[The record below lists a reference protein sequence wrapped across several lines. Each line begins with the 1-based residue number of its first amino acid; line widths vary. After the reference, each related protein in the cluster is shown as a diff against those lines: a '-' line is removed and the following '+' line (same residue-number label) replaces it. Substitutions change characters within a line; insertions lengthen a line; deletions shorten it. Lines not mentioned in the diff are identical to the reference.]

1 MAFVID
7 SGFADLSFHL
17 GKFELSHLL
26 LMNNA
31 DIPWFMLIPET
42 SEVELCDLSLSTQ
55 SVLFAEINA
64 LSEFVREQFEID
76 KLNIACNG
84 NVIRQMH
91 WHVIGRRF
99 DDFCWPDV
107 VWGKEAPSVYAAN
120 DVDDIATLLINNPG
134 LKRQGYTGV

>member
-42 SEVELCDLSLSTQ
+42 SEVELCDLSSSVQTQ
-55 SVLFAEINA
+55 LFAEINS
-64 LSEFVREQFEID
+64 LSSFVREQFEID

-107 VWGKEAPSVYAAN
+107 VWGKEPPSVYAAN
-120 DVDDIATLLINNPG
+120 DVDDIAARLTNDPG

>member
-42 SEVELCDLSLSTQ
+42 SEVELCDLSSSMQTQ
-55 SVLFAEINA
+55 LFAEINS
-64 LSEFVREQFEID
+64 LSSFVREQFEID
-76 KLNIACNG
+76 KLNIAICQ
-84 NVIRQMH
+84 I
-91 WHVIGRRF
+91 I
-99 DDFCWPDV
+99 
-107 VWGKEAPSVYAAN
+107 
-120 DVDDIATLLINNPG
+120 
-134 LKRQGYTGV
+134 

>member
-1 MAFVID
+1 MGFTID
-7 SGFADLSFHL
+7 PGFDKLSFRL
-17 GKFELSHLL
+17 GKFELSHVL

-31 DIPWFMLIPET
+31 EIPWFMLIPET
-42 SEVELCDLSLSTQ
+42 EEVELCDLASDTQ
-55 SVLFAEINA
+55 DQLFAEINVMS
-64 LSEFVREQFEID
+64 LFVRRQFAID

-107 VWGKEAPSVYAAN
+107 VWGKEPPSVYRQSEVARISSVLETDAALR
-120 DVDDIATLLINNPG
+120 A
-134 LKRQGYTGV
+134 QGYSGV